1 MQFGA
6 DFQTLIE
13 RFSPHRNK
21 PIALAVSGG
30 SDSMA
35 LLHLAHEWAGRDQR
49 TLLVLTV
56 DHRLR
61 PEAKQEAERVA
72 TLSAQLGHHH
82 ETQVWEE
89 PRESQAAARRAR
101 YALLARAAR
110 THDAA
115 CLLTGHTFDD
125 VVETALIRRR
135 RGVRDASIAGP
146 VLAAPVPIWPE
157 GRFVTLLRPL
167 IRTSRSELR
176 SYLRASGQVWVEDPS
191 NEKTVFERVRVRAF
205 LARHPHLAEIAGA
218 YVQSLQ
224 RARTEQQGAMAEA
237 LGEVN
242 IDTSGLID
250 TASAAVS
257 PDLLKRLIRC
267 ASGSSDDARDGA
279 VRQLLASL
287 TSPGQRQTLGGA
299 WIQRTKTGF
308 LIGRDPASSAQSGE
322 EDLFDGR
329 YQRDTTANLPEAA
342 DLPFLVRQSAPPG
355 SQWREIISDRLAH
368 LMRCYQTPLLNP
380 VQR

>member
-30 SDSMA
+30 SDSIA
-35 LLHLAHEWAGRDQR
+35 LLHLAHEWAASDQR

-61 PEAKQEAERVA
+61 PEAKLEAERVA

-82 ETQVWEE
+82 ETLVWEE

-110 THDAA
+110 AHDAA

-146 VLAAPVPIWPE
+146 VLAAPVPAWPE

-167 IRTSRSELR
+167 IGMSRSDLR
-176 SYLRASGQVWVEDPS
+176 AYLRAFGQEWVEDPS
-191 NEKTVFERVRVRAF
+191 NKKMVFERVRVRSL

-218 YVQSLQ
+218 YVQTQQ
-224 RARTEQQGAMAEA
+224 RTRAAQQCVLAEA
-237 LGEVN
+237 LCDVE
-242 IDTSGLID
+242 IDASGLIE
-250 TASAAVS
+250 TSSTEVSANA
-257 PDLLKRLIRC
+257 LKLLIRC
-267 ASGSSDDARDGA
+267 ASGTSVDARDAA

-308 LIGRDPASSAQSGE
+308 LIGRDPDSRARSGE

-329 YQRDTTANLPEAA
+329 YQRDAAANLPEATT
-342 DLPFLVRQSAPPG
+342 LPFLVRQSAPPG
-355 SQWREIISDRLAH
+355 PQWREIISERLAH